1 MNEALLHLRPDFMSI
16 HPPTQTQIDL
26 LRHGE
31 PVGGR
36 RYRGQIDDPLSEKGW
51 QQMRA
56 AVMGSRDWDA
66 IYSSPLRRCAEFAQE
81 LSGRLLLPL
90 TTDERLKEIGFGD
103 WEGRTPDEI
112 RRNDPHRLENFW
124 RHPIA
129 NRPEGAE
136 TLASFQ
142 TRVSAAW
149 AEIGA
154 AHAGQRVLI
163 IGHAGITRMILCLV
177 LGSPAERMFRIQVDN
192 AGLTRIRI
200 QGNGADGLPML
211 VSHGCPPAAG

>member
-1 MNEALLHLRPDFMSI
+1 MKPQFIRPDRMSI
-16 HPPTQTQIDL
+16 HPPIQTQVDL

-36 RYRGQIDDPLSEKGW
+36 RYRGQIDDPLSEQGW

-56 AVMGSRDWDA
+56 AVLGRRDWDV
-66 IYSSPLRRCAEFAQE
+66 IYSSPLKRCAEFAQE
-81 LSGRLLLPL
+81 LSGRLLLPF
-90 TTDERLKEIGFGD
+90 TIDERLKEIGFGD

-112 RRNDPHRLENFW
+112 RRNDPLRLENFW
-124 RHPIA
+124 RNPIG

-142 TRVSAAW
+142 KRVSAAW

-154 AHAGQRVLI
+154 THAGQRVLI
-163 IGHAGITRMILCLV
+163 IGHAGITRMILSLV
-177 LGSPAERMFRIQVDN
+177 LGSPAEHMFRIQVDN

-200 QGNGADGLPML
+200 QGSGLDALPML
-211 VSHGCPPAAG
+211 VFHGRLPAAG

>member
-1 MNEALLHLRPDFMSI
+1 MSI
-16 HPPTQTQIDL
+16 HPPIQTQVDL

-36 RYRGQIDDPLSEKGW
+36 RYRGQIDDPLSERGW

-56 AVMGSRDWDA
+56 AVMGRRDWDV
-66 IYSSPLRRCAEFAQE
+66 IYSSPLTRCAEFAQE

-90 TTDERLKEIGFGD
+90 TTDERLKEIGFGN

-112 RRNDPHRLENFW
+112 RSDDPLRLDNFW
-124 RHPIA
+124 RNPIS

-149 AEIGA
+149 AEICA

-163 IGHAGITRMILCLV
+163 VGHAGITRMILSLV
-177 LGSPAERMFRIQVDN
+177 LGSPAEYMFRIQVDN

-200 QGNGADGLPML
+200 QGSGLDALPML
-211 VSHGCPPAAG
+211 VFHGRPPAAD

>member
-1 MNEALLHLRPDFMSI
+1 MSS
-16 HPPTQTQIDL
+16 HPPIQTRIDL

-36 RYRGQIDDPLSEKGW
+36 RYRGQTDDPLSETGW

-56 AVMGSRDWDA
+56 AVMDRQDWDVL
-66 IYSSPLRRCAEFAQE
+66 YSSPLKRCAEFARE

-112 RRNDPHRLENFW
+112 RRDDPRRLENFW
-124 RHPIA
+124 RNPIG

-142 TRVSAAW
+142 ARVSAAW

-163 IGHAGITRMILCLV
+163 VGHAGITRMILSLV
-177 LGSPAERMFRIQVDN
+177 LGCPAEHMFRFQVDN

-200 QGNGADGLPML
+200 LGVGAQAMPML
-211 VSHGCPPAAG
+211 VFHGCPPVSD

>member
-1 MNEALLHLRPDFMSI
+1 MSS
-16 HPPTQTQIDL
+16 HPPIQTQIDL

-36 RYRGQIDDPLSEKGW
+36 RYRGQTDDPLSETGW

-56 AVMGSRDWDA
+56 AVMGRRDWDVL
-66 IYSSPLRRCAEFAQE
+66 YSSPLRRCAEFAQD
-81 LSGRLLLPL
+81 LSGQLSLPVK
-90 TTDERLKEIGFGD
+90 TDERLKEIGFGD

-112 RRNDPHRLENFW
+112 RRDDPRRLENFW
-124 RHPIA
+124 RDPIS

-142 TRVSAAW
+142 ARVAAAW

-163 IGHAGITRMILCLV
+163 VGHAGITRMILSLV
-177 LGSPAERMFRIQVDN
+177 LGSPAEHMFRFQVDN

-200 QGNGADGLPML
+200 LGVGAQAMPIL
-211 VSHGCPPAAG
+211 VFHGCPPASD